1 MLLGAMAAL
10 GAPTTGM
17 YLPSLPEVVVDL
29 AARDASVQFTIAATL
44 IGGAIGQL
52 LIGPL
57 SDRYGRRAPVLVG
70 VSVHVI
76 ASLLCL
82 WAPSVAPLIVLRIIQ
97 GIGNA
102 SAAVVAVAVIRD
114 RLDRKSVV

>member
-1 MLLGAMAAL
+1 SSRRRH
-10 GAPTTGM
+10 TR
-17 YLPSLPEVVVDL
+17 SKRDWSSDVCSSDL
-29 AARDASVQFTIAATL
+29 
-44 IGGAIGQL
+44 
-52 LIGPL
+52 
-57 SDRYGRRAPVLVG
+57 RYGRRAPVLVG

-114 RLDRKSVV
+114 RLIGAERSEERRVGRARRYVGRGECNRR